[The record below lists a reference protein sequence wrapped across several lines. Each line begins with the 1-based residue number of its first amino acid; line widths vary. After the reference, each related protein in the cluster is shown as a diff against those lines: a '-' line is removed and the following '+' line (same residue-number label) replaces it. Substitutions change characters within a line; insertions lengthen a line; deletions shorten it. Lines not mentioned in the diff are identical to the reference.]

1 MVFGMGLVLIGST
14 GCHSTRRD
22 ELSLNDVARSYVRL
36 SVALG
41 EHDPDSLDYYSGAK
55 ESVADI
61 LHNAPSAVEINREAL
76 GLVAVLQAKKEM
88 SERKTYLIQQL
99 RAVACRASYLAG
111 AKTTFDEE
119 IECLFQMKL
128 PRKMPEKK
136 MKQAKEKLSKLLPGR
151 GGLAQRYDAFE
162 LEHVVPRT
170 KLKQVMNAAI
180 VACREQTAKYV
191 AIPED
196 EHFDLEYTS
205 DKPWAGFSR
214 YRGGHK
220 SDIAINTD
228 FPLTVD
234 RVLDLACHETYPG
247 HHMFNMLVD
256 DALVKREKREEFSVQ
271 PTYSPQ
277 SFLSEGAAVLASEI
291 AFTDAERIKLEKQ
304 VLYPMAGLNPETAE
318 RYLAVK
324 SRMAE
329 LEPAIPIIARRYLS
343 GELEFVR
350 AGEQLERE
358 VLMDHYFETLKYLN
372 EFRSY
377 VVTYTYAPVMLR
389 ESYVGEGNE
398 EHWKAYETWV
408 QLRPVS
414 KEWMN

>member
-1 MVFGMGLVLIGST
+1 MVSGMGLILIGST
-14 GCHSTRRD
+14 SCSSTRRN
-22 ELSLNDVARSYVRL
+22 ELSLDEIAHRYVRL

-41 EHDPDSLDYYSGAK
+41 EHDPDSLDYYSGHK

-61 LHNAPSAVEINREAL
+61 RRNAPSAREINKAAVE
-76 GLVAVLQAKKEM
+76 LVAALEM
-88 SERKTYLIQQL
+88 KTEASERKAYLIQQL

-111 AKTTFDEE
+111 AKMNFDEE
-119 IECLFQMKL
+119 IECSFQMKL
-128 PRKMPEKK
+128 PREMPEKK
-136 MKQAKEKLSKLLPGR
+136 MDQARQKLSVLLPGK
-151 GGLAQRYDAFE
+151 GELAQRYDAFE
-162 LEHVVPRT
+162 AGYVVPRA
-170 KLKQVMNAAI
+170 KLKQVMDAAI
-180 VACREQTAKYV
+180 AACREQTASHIV
-191 AIPED
+191 IPKD

-220 SDIAINTD
+220 SEIAINMD

-256 DALVKREKREEFSVQ
+256 DMMVKHEKREEYSVQ

-277 SFLSEGAAVLASEI
+277 SFKSEGAATLASKI
-291 AFTDAERIKLEKQ
+291 AFTDGQRIRLEKEI
-304 VLYPMAGLNPETAE
+304 LYPMAGLKPEKAE

-324 SRMAE
+324 SLMSE
-329 LEPAIPIIARRYLS
+329 LEPAIPIIGRRYLN
-343 GELEFVR
+343 GEVEFMR
-350 AGEQLERE
+350 TGEQLERE
-358 VLMDHYFETLKYLN
+358 VLMDHYFETLKYMN

-389 ESYVGEGNE
+389 ESYADDGDEKRWE
-398 EHWKAYETWV
+398 AYKTWA
-408 QLRPVS
+408 QLRPAL
-414 KEWMN
+414 KTWMN